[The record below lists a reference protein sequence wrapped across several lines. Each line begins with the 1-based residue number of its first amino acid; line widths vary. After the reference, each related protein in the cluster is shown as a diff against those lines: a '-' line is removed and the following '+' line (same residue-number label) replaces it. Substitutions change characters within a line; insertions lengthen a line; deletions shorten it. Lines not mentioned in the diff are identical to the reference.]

1 MTLENINDRS
11 QQSSRF
17 SDYMLQNPS
26 NNTVNINTCF
36 AQPGLVCR
44 SLHAK
49 TNGDVVDNE
58 TLLLRGV
65 HSTPAEP
72 HREPEP
78 EPVHNNKVSKS
89 ESESMDSNILLK
101 EPFMGEMSRLTKACS
116 EVYDFTNRLQTTHIP
131 VSMATYPLMSNN
143 VMFGENTRNT
153 AKYGGK
159 IL

>member
-17 SDYMLQNPS
+17 NDYMLQNPS
-26 NNTVNINTCF
+26 NNTLNINTCY

-65 HSTPAEP
+65 HSTPATP
-72 HREPEP
+72 HREPVP
-78 EPVHNNKVSKS
+78 KNS
-89 ESESMDSNILLK
+89 ESPSNDPNILLTQ
-101 EPFMGEMSRLTKACS
+101 PFLGEMSRLTKACS
-116 EVYDFTNRLQTTHIP
+116 EVYDFTTRLQTTHVP
-131 VSMATYPLMSNN
+131 VSMETYPLMSSNA
-143 VMFGENTRNT
+143 MFGENTRNT
-153 AKYGGK
+153 AKYGG
-159 IL
+159 